1 MRLVCPNC
9 GAQYEVDA
17 SLIPDA
23 GRDVQCSNCGHTWF
37 QRPTESRTIR
47 PAPAE
52 GENTPQEDAAIAP
65 ESDGTTPAAAA
76 GAEAPPE
83 PEPEAD
89 PGPEAEP
96 DEAAAAARQKPEPR
110 PLDEEVAGILREE
123 AEREAAARAA
133 EAAAGLET
141 QAELG
146 LSETSGDMP
155 ARERLARMRGADQES
170 ATPADT
176 AASRRDLLPDIEEL
190 NSTLTASPEDE
201 EDEEGIVSQEARRR
215 SGFRLGFSLTVLL
228 MAALTLIYVYAPKIA
243 EALPQTTAF
252 LDSYVNWVNGLRLAL
267 DGWLQR
273 AVEKLTALVSQMSGE
288 DAG

>member
-1 MRLVCPNC
+1 MRLICPNC

-17 SLIPDA
+17 SVIPDI

-52 GENTPQEDAAIAP
+52 EETAREEDAAAP
-65 ESDGTTPAAAA
+65 PEGEDAAAA
-76 GAEAPPE
+76 PAEAPPE
-83 PEPEAD
+83 PEPEAK
-89 PGPEAEP
+89 PEAEAEP
-96 DEAAAAARQKPEPR
+96 DEAAAPPRPKPEPR
-110 PLDEEVAGILREE
+110 PLDKDVAGILREE

-146 LSETSGDMP
+146 LSETPEDSS

-170 ATPADT
+170 TAATDT
-176 AASRRDLLPDIEEL
+176 ATSRRDLLPDIEEL
-190 NSTLTASPEDE
+190 NSTLTASPEGE
-201 EDEEGIVSQEARRR
+201 EDKEGIIAQEARRR

-228 MAALTLIYVYAPKIA
+228 LAALTLIYVYAPQIA

-273 AVEKLTALVSQMSGE
+273 AVEKLTALVLQMSGE
-288 DAG
+288 GAG

>member
-1 MRLVCPNC
+1 MRLICPNC
-9 GAQYEVDA
+9 GAQYEVDP
-17 SLIPDA
+17 SVIPEI

-52 GENTPQEDAAIAP
+52 GENAP
-65 ESDGTTPAAAA
+65 EKKAAPP
-76 GAEAPPE
+76 AEAPPE
-83 PEPEAD
+83 PEPEAE

-96 DEAAAAARQKPEPR
+96 DETTPPGPKTEPR
-110 PLDEEVAGILREE
+110 PLDKEVAGILREE

-146 LSETSGDMP
+146 LGEAAEDTDT
-155 ARERLARMRGADQES
+155 RERLARMRDTDQEN
-170 ATPADT
+170 
-176 AASRRDLLPDIEEL
+176 AASRRNLLPDIEEL
-190 NSTLTASPEDE
+190 NSTLTASPEAG
-201 EDEEGIVSQEARRR
+201 EDEESLIAQEARRR

-228 MAALTLIYVYAPKIA
+228 LAVLTLIYVYAPKIA
-243 EALPQTTAF
+243 EAMPQTTAF

-273 AVEKLTALVSQMSGE
+273 AVEKLTALISQMSGE

>member
-1 MRLVCPNC
+1 MRLICPNC

-17 SLIPDA
+17 SVIPDI

-52 GENTPQEDAAIAP
+52 GENAPEEDAATSP
-65 ESDGTTPAAAA
+65 EDGGATPAEAAKA
-76 GAEAPPE
+76 EAPPQPEAPPE
-83 PEPEAD
+83 PEPEAE

-96 DEAAAAARQKPEPR
+96 DEAAA
-110 PLDEEVAGILREE
+110 
-123 AEREAAARAA
+123 RAA
-133 EAAAGLET
+133 ETAAGLET

-146 LSETSGDMP
+146 LSETSEDTS

-170 ATPADT
+170 AASADT

-190 NSTLTASPEDE
+190 NSTLTASPEGEGDE
-201 EDEEGIVSQEARRR
+201 ESIIAQEARRR

-228 MAALTLIYVYAPKIA
+228 LAALTLIYVYAPKIA

>member
-1 MRLVCPNC
+1 MRLICPNC

-17 SLIPDA
+17 SVIPDI

-47 PAPAE
+47 PAPE
-52 GENTPQEDAAIAP
+52 EDENARKEDAAAP
-65 ESDGTTPAAAA
+65 PEDAGAAPAETAQ
-76 GAEAPPE
+76 AEAPPE
-83 PEPEAD
+83 PEAE

-96 DEAAAAARQKPEPR
+96 DEAAAPPRPKPEPR
-110 PLDEEVAGILREE
+110 PLDEDVAGILREE

-133 EAAAGLET
+133 ETAAGLET

-146 LSETSGDMP
+146 LSETSEDSS

-170 ATPADT
+170 AASADT

-190 NSTLTASPEDE
+190 NSTLTASPEGE
-201 EDEEGIVSQEARRR
+201 EDEEGIIAQEARRR

-228 MAALTLIYVYAPKIA
+228 LAALTLIYVYAPKIA